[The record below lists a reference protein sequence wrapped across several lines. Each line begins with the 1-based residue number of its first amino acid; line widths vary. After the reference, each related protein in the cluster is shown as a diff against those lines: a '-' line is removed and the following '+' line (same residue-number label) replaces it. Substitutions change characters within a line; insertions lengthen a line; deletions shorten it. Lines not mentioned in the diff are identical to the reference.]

1 MTYANLEPIMTI
13 YQRLK
18 DKLLNYVCNKKAAMA
33 CYDNIPTVE
42 RQTVKLCM
50 KQESCYGMLRSNF
63 NMTSTL
69 CT

>member
-13 YQRLK
+13 YQWLK
-18 DKLLNYVCNKKAAMA
+18 GKLLNYVCNKKAAMA

-50 KQESCYGMLRSNF
+50 KQESCYGMFMFKL
-63 NMTSTL
+63 
-69 CT
+69 